1 MRKLLL
7 FFLVLY
13 IVPETSWQ
21 GNVRGADHYY
31 FYRGRNF
38 GSEALYNPFNLVVNG
53 GYGIMQMEWRSR
65 EFLHLPYRE
74 GFRNVWR
81 NISSP
86 FGPISRYG
94 WDNFATNELFPLH
107 IAKTHAQW
115 LPNYQLHL
123 IGGGMSYRATY
134 EWYDLH
140 RFPAPR
146 PMALTTIAAYHYL
159 NEVVENGAYQGD
171 NVDPIADLLF
181 FDIGGIILFSF
192 DNVNRFFS
200 EKVVMADWSLMPSL
214 APRDMTIQNNGQNF
228 SFKWKL
234 PFSRKLSFF
243 HYYGLQGL
251 TGASYQMPHG
261 RAFSI
266 GIGVRAKELVIVDQE
281 TRRQTVSLVWNGGL
295 FYDRDNSLLC
305 SLLLSGQADKVLIFN
320 AYPGLLRIGRFSP
333 GLWLIMNQQGHPTIG
348 AITSWVPGLALK

>member
-7 FFLVLY
+7 LSLALY
-13 IVPETSWQ
+13 IVPGINWQ
-21 GNVRGADHYY
+21 GLAVAADHYY
-31 FYRGRNF
+31 FYKGRNF

-65 EFLHLPYRE
+65 EFLRLPYRE

-94 WDNFATNELFPLH
+94 WGNFASNELFPLH

-146 PMALTTIAAYHYL
+146 PLALTTIAVYHYL

-171 NVDPIADLLF
+171 NVDPIADLLV
-181 FDIGGIILFSF
+181 FDVGGVILFSF
-192 DNVNRFFS
+192 DTINRFFS

-214 APRDMTIQNNGQNF
+214 APHDMTIQNNGQNF

-234 PFSRKLSFF
+234 PFSKKLSFF

-251 TGASYQMPHG
+251 TGASYLLPHG
-261 RAFSI
+261 RAFSV
-266 GIGVRAKELVIVDQE
+266 GIGVRAKELIVIDQQ

-305 SLLLSGQADKVLIFN
+305 SLLLSGQPDKVLIFN
-320 AYPGLLRIGRFSP
+320 AYPGLFRIGQFSP
-333 GLWLIMNQQGHPTIG
+333 GLWLIMNQQGHATFG
-348 AITSWVPGLALK
+348 AITSWIPGLAVK